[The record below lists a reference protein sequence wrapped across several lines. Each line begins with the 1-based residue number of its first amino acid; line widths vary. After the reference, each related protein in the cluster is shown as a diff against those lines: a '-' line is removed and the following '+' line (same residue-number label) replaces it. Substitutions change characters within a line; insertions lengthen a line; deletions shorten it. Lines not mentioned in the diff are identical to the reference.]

1 MKEIS
6 KAIAIVCIVLLTACS
21 GKQSLQEYYVE
32 NQENPEFLIVDI
44 PASIL
49 NMDAAALTDTQRE
62 AVNSLRKLNVLA
74 FQKKEDNQ
82 AKFKTEKTKVTSI
95 LEDDK
100 FVELMK
106 INTQFGKGVVKY
118 IGEED
123 AIDEVVIFGSSDDK
137 GFAVIRVLG
146 DNMNP
151 AHLVQLIQALDKSDF
166 NGEGL
171 EDIAN
176 IFK

>member
-1 MKEIS
+1 MNKII
-6 KAIAIVCIVLLTACS
+6 KGIALVCVLVYTACS
-21 GKQSLQEYYVE
+21 DKQTLQEYYVE

-49 NMDAAALTDTQRE
+49 NMDKVNLTDTQQE

-74 FQKKEDNQ
+74 YQKKDDNE
-82 AKFKTEKTKVTSI
+82 AEFTAEKTKVNAI
-95 LEDDK
+95 LKDDR

-118 IGEED
+118 LGEED
-123 AIDEVVIFGSSDDK
+123 AIDEVVIFGASDDK

-146 DNMNP
+146 ENMNP

-171 EDIAN
+171 EGVAN